1 MTESRSHKATANRLA
16 NAHRTE
22 YNQGK
27 GADVSNKNIA
37 IEVETEG
44 TVAGGL
50 RQLQGHKKPVYI
62 AGTNK
67 TAVDKAVE
75 LTKGTT
81 VGVMD
86 NQGRIVKRST
96 RKRR

>member
-1 MTESRSHKATANRLA
+1 MSESKSHRATANRLA
-16 NAHRTE
+16 QKFGVD
-22 YNQGK
+22 YNKGK
-27 GADVSNKNIA
+27 GADVKAPNIA
-37 IEVETEG
+37 VEVETPG

-67 TAVDKAVE
+67 TAVDIALDK
-75 LTKGTT
+75 TKGTT

-86 NQGRIVKRST
+86 NQGNIVKKST
-96 RKRR
+96 R